1 MKQQKMQISSIH
13 ITTFFATVTIFSTVL
28 YMDDDF
34 HNDFLRKIF
43 AVLCVVC
50 KGLNS
55 KLELHNHMKLHV
67 AQSEDVFKSQLI

>member
-1 MKQQKMQISSIH
+1 
-13 ITTFFATVTIFSTVL
+13 
-28 YMDDDF
+28 MDDDF
-34 HNDFLRKIF
+34 HNDFLGKIF
-43 AVLCVVC
+43 AALRVVC